1 VTPEAD
7 VTPHPKTSL
16 EAQEEQMAARARK
29 DVWHKLTLAHFAGNP
44 VYFFDTRFLLSKVPA
59 LAGWSAAKLE
69 AALAP
74 LVEPTLGNGDTR
86 YITETGFYVLFG
98 SFDPFAAQE
107 TASEISADILGTLLG
122 PGDYSQEIVQRL
134 CAQSS
139 VQNLVEDLGVGVP
152 SPPKRSPSR
161 EEPEV
166 LGDLLERRNKKPFAK
181 ELTEIYREYVSSED
195 NKIFAFWPCWDSQ
208 RQRITSFTCEIAN
221 RSSQDA
227 LAISTAKSLSPAT
240 TQCRLDI
247 AALATASRGI
257 RRIVRRCEPGFVSVP
272 VHVET
277 LSWSKTRDA
286 YLSVLSQIDAKALSL
301 MALRIGGFGPGAD
314 LSLVPDW
321 IAQLRPHVRGVSI
334 ELSTELDK
342 SYAGIPGLT
351 GFNLTITDEMRS
363 RSLAGEAL
371 VDQIARLKRVCHSQS
386 AIASIHNV
394 ATLPEL
400 YLVKAHG
407 IRIVSGPAIES
418 QSPMP
423 GRLRPLSFESM
434 SADTLQGEDRDTFIR
449 ELEND
454 VERAILRR
462 IAQLAGPQS
471 SPGPRHSGQA

>member
-1 VTPEAD
+1 
-7 VTPHPKTSL
+7 
-16 EAQEEQMAARARK
+16 MATRARK
-29 DVWHKLTLAHFAGNP
+29 DIWHKLTLAHFAGNP
-44 VYFFDTRFLLSKVPA
+44 VYYFDTRFLLSKVPA

-74 LVEPTLGNGDTR
+74 LVEPTLAGGDTR

-107 TASEISADILGTLLG
+107 TANEISADILGTLLG

-134 CAQSS
+134 CSQSS
-139 VQNLVEDLGVGVP
+139 VQNLVEDLGVP
-152 SPPKRSPSR
+152 SPRRRALR
-161 EEPEV
+161 EEPDILSD
-166 LGDLLERRNKKPFAK
+166 LGERRTKKPFAR
-181 ELTEIYREYVSSED
+181 ELAELYREYVSSED
-195 NKIFAFWPCWDSQ
+195 NKSFAFWACWDSQ
-208 RQRITSFTCEIAN
+208 RQRITSFTCDSAN
-221 RSSQDA
+221 RFSQDA
-227 LAISTAKSLSPAT
+227 LALSTAKSLSPAT

-257 RRIVRRCEPGFVSVP
+257 RRIVRRCEPGFVTLP

-286 YLSVLSQIDAKALSL
+286 YLSVLSQIDAKILSL
-301 MALRIGGFGPGAD
+301 MALRIGGFGPGTD
-314 LSLVPDW
+314 LSLLPDW
-321 IAQLRPHVRGVSI
+321 IAQLRPHVRGISI
-334 ELSTELDK
+334 EMSPELER

-363 RSLAGEAL
+363 PGPAGEAL
-371 VDQIARLKRVCHSQS
+371 VDQIARLKRICHSQS

-407 IRIVSGPAIES
+407 IRIVSGPTIDL
-418 QSPMP
+418 QSSTP

-434 SADTLQGEDRDTFIR
+434 SAETLRGEDRDTFIR
-449 ELEND
+449 ELESD

-471 SPGPRHSGQA
+471 SQGPRYSGQA